1 VKQEPSSPII
11 DWRRLRPKVTDEL
24 LMEITKRI
32 VENFH
37 PEKVILFG
45 SYAYG
50 KPTIESDVDLLII
63 MKSDERPAKRSAEVM
78 SVCRPRYL
86 GMDVIVITPEELE
99 RRLAGFDPFLEEIL
113 NKGRVLYESRPA
125 LERSEG

>member
-1 VKQEPSSPII
+1 MKRETSSQII

-50 KPTIESDVDLLII
+50 KPTIESDVDLLVI
-63 MKSDERPAKRSAEVM
+63 MKSDERPAKRSSNVI
-78 SVCRPRYL
+78 SVCCPRHL
-86 GMDVIVITPEELE
+86 GMDLIVITPEELE
-99 RRLAGFDPFLEEIL
+99 KRLAGFDPFLEEIL
-113 NKGRVLYESRPA
+113 NKGRVLYES
-125 LERSEG
+125 G

>member
-1 VKQEPSSPII
+1 MKQKNSPQII

-24 LMEITKRI
+24 LMEITKQI

-50 KPTIESDVDLLII
+50 KPTIESDVDLLVI
-63 MKSDERPAKRSAEVM
+63 MKSNDRPAKRSAKVI
-78 SVCRPRYL
+78 SVCRPRHL
-86 GMDVIVITPEELE
+86 SMDLLVITPGELE
-99 RRLAGFDPFLEEIL
+99 KRLVGFDPFLEEIL
-113 NKGRVLYESRPA
+113 NKGRVLYESHTHQSK
-125 LERSEG
+125 E